1 MLLTKLSDAR
11 HIDIHIDM
19 NEPDV
24 TSAVSQTAAAYD
36 DIKAYIREHSGLTVS
51 TLHIAQVK
59 RKYGIIERE
68 CYNKAKSDNA
78 KQPQCPAGKVRAI
91 AEALRFY
98 GMIA

>member
-36 DIKAYIREHSGLTVS
+36 DIKAYVREHSGLTVS

-68 CYNKAKSDNA
+68 CYNRAKSDNA

-98 GMIA
+98 GMTA

>member
-36 DIKAYIREHSGLTVS
+36 DMLRPNSSVWTANQPSGKIVHICPDREW
-51 TLHIAQVK
+51 
-59 RKYGIIERE
+59 RYEERTRGRL
-68 CYNKAKSDNA
+68 
-78 KQPQCPAGKVRAI
+78 PAFSSETI
-91 AEALRFY
+91 D
-98 GMIA
+98 